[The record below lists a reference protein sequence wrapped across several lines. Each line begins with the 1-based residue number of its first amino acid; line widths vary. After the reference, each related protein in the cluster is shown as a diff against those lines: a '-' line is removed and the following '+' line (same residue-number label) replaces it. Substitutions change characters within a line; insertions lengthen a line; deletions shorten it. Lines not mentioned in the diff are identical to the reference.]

1 MAKQLTGFITPITR
15 TSSRLGETFAL
26 NILALGNCVIA
37 TAGYEVQ
44 DPGSRTLELDV
55 VASREVIDVK
65 ARDLITIRGAVDVPV
80 NNA

>member
-26 NILALGNCVIA
+26 NILALGNCVMA

-44 DPGSRTLELDV
+44 DPGSRLQYTWHLKLLELGP
-55 VASREVIDVK
+55 SNW
-65 ARDLITIRGAVDVPV
+65 TS
-80 NNA
+80 